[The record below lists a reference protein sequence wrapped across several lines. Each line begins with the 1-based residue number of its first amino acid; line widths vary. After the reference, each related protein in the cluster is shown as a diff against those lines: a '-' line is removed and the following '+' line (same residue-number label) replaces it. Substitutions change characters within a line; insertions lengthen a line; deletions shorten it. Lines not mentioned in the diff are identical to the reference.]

1 MWQILQHKKRLA
13 NSRYITGI
21 NGLRTLAVG
30 GVILYHLIPF
40 QVPGG
45 FLGVVI
51 FLVLTGYL
59 LTDLLVQEWQQ
70 NGKVNLLGFY
80 RRRIKRLYP
89 ALVTMLFATAAY
101 MTLFQRQLLAQLRGI
116 LWSNLLYVYNWWQI
130 FHGQS
135 YFDRFANN
143 ESPFTHLWTLSIEG
157 QLYLIWP
164 VLIVSLILLFKRRR
178 RIAQALFGLGLLSVL
193 LMAWLYVPGH
203 DPSRVYYG
211 TDTRLFTVLFGAAL
225 AFIWPSTKL
234 RQKIDRPQRWL
245 LNSIG
250 VLAFVA
256 ILGLYLVTDPQG
268 RFVYRGG
275 MGLFTGLVVLLTA
288 TVVHP
293 GAQVNCWLTNPIFNW
308 VGKRSYGIYL
318 YQFPV
323 MIFYENQVKN
333 IAQWPWL
340 HFVVQLVLILVISE
354 LSYRLVERP
363 FAHFNWHQWQSWL
376 RKLVQPHSGY
386 GWQRLMVLPFLLVFA
401 LGLTGAVIAPAH
413 AVAQRAPLAKQIKRN
428 SKQNSRRKASLI
440 AQAQKQSAKAH
451 SATTSQATSKQTD
464 QPVAGLSLTQTQ
476 QAKQLPVVA
485 IGDSVMLDS
494 LNVLQQAFP
503 KMIIDA
509 KVGRQV
515 KASSDLLNY
524 YAAKGVLPDVV
535 LIGLG
540 TNGAFTPQQLAEIMR
555 QVGPKR
561 QVFWINVRVPTRS
574 WQNSVNATLRRGAQ
588 QWPNLTVIDWYNYSQ
603 GHSAWFYK
611 DQVHPNNIGKQHYS
625 DFIAQ
630 QLLKQVKH

>member
-89 ALVTMLFATAAY
+89 ALVTMLFSTAAY

-143 ESPFTHLWTLSIEG
+143 ESPFTHLWTLAIEG

-164 VLIVSLILLFKRRR
+164 ILIVSLILIFKQRR
-178 RIAQALFGLGLLSVL
+178 RIAQVLFGLGLLSVL

-211 TDTRLFTVLFGAAL
+211 TDTRVFAVLFGAAL

-234 RQKIDRPQRWL
+234 RQKLDQPQRLL
-245 LNSIG
+245 LNGLGG
-250 VLAFVA
+250 VTLIA
-256 ILGLYLVTDPQG
+256 ILGSYLVIDPQG
-268 RFVYRGG
+268 QFVYRGG
-275 MGLFTGLVVLLTA
+275 MALFTLLVVLLTA

-293 GAQVNCWLTNPIFNW
+293 GAQVNRWLTNPLFNW

-340 HFVVQLVLILVISE
+340 HFAVQLLLILIISE
-354 LSYRLVERP
+354 LSYRLVEQP
-363 FAHFNWHQWQSWL
+363 CAHFNWRQLQVWL
-376 RKLVQPHSGY
+376 RKLVQPRSGY
-386 GWQRLMVLPFLLVFA
+386 GWQRLMVVPFLIVFA
-401 LGLTGAVIAPAH
+401 VGLTGAVIAPAH
-413 AVAQRAPLAKQIKRN
+413 AGSQHAPLAKQIQRN
-428 SKQNSRRKASLI
+428 RKQNSQKKARLI
-440 AQAQKQSAKAH
+440 AEAQKQSTKQ
-451 SATTSQATSKQTD
+451 SAATD
-464 QPVAGLSLTQTQ
+464 QADSTQTNKQVAGLSLAQTQ
-476 QAKQLPVVA
+476 QAQQLPVVA

-515 KASSDLLNY
+515 KESPDLLKY

-540 TNGAFTPQQLAEIMR
+540 TNGAFTGQQLATIMH
-555 QVGPKR
+555 QIGPKR

-574 WQNSVNATLRRGAQ
+574 WQNSVNATLKQGAT
-588 QWPNLTVIDWYNYSQ
+588 QWPNLTVIDWYDYSQ
-603 GHSAWFYK
+603 GHSSWFYK

-630 QLLKQVKH
+630 QLLKQIKR